1 MKYFQ
6 APVSNDHF
14 PIPFVGAIGGMTGTL
29 VQMASSLYN
38 SVGISSMKGEY
49 AYFLVQCAPGTR
61 SPPKTK
67 KTQRGRQPLSLS
79 IGN

>member
-38 SVGISSMKGEY
+38 TVCISYSEGEF
-49 AYFLVQCAPGTR
+49 AYPLSHRAKSAR
-61 SPPKTK
+61 SPPKTR
-67 KTQRGRQPLSLS
+67 KTQWPDLH
-79 IGN
+79 